1 MKKTLIAIM
10 TIAALA
16 ASCNKAEVIEV
27 NRQAI
32 TFGEAFVD
40 NATKADYSSGK
51 ALTAFQ
57 VWGTVTGNSNT
68 VNLYKGANV
77 TGNVGDKVW
86 SCDQTEYWVPSCS
99 YAFTAIAD
107 ATSVTTGTNDMP
119 TAINYTVA
127 ADKDLL
133 LSTATATTDASATP
147 SVNPVSFTFRHLLS
161 KVFFTFKY
169 GVENNTKYSFQ
180 ITSVSISDL
189 TAKGIY
195 TLGTTV
201 ENGTWADDGTDV
213 TTLDFGAGS
222 ANVTSAASTTSTLSH
237 QILPLTETA
246 QIRVTYDILYNGTK
260 IMVDETQT
268 ATMTN
273 QVFAQNTVYNINI
286 TLPAPGAPI
295 QFSVTEVGGFAET
308 TKEVT
313 PTVQ

>member
-1 MKKTLIAIM
+1 MTL
-10 TIAALA
+10 AALT
-16 ASCNKAEVIEV
+16 SCNKADIIDI

-32 TFGEAFVD
+32 AFGEAFVD
-40 NATKADYSSGK
+40 NATKADYTSGK
-51 ALTAFQ
+51 SLTAFQ

-77 TGNVGDKVW
+77 TGKVGDAVW

-169 GVENNTKYSFQ
+169 GVENNTKYSFE

-189 TAKGIY
+189 TDKGVY
-195 TLGTTV
+195 TISDD
-201 ENGTWADDGTDV
+201 TWAAATDAS
-213 TTLDFGAGS
+213 TTELIFGAGT
-222 ANVTSAASTTSTLSH
+222 ANVTSDAPTTSTLSH

-246 QIRVTYDILYNGTK
+246 QIRVTYDILYNDTK
-260 IMVDETQT
+260 IMVGETQT
-268 ATMTN
+268 ATMTD

-295 QFSVTEVGGFAET
+295 QFSVTEVGGFSGT
-308 TKEVT
+308 TQEVT

>member
-1 MKKTLIAIM
+1 M
-10 TIAALA
+10 TIAALV
-16 ASCNKAEVIEV
+16 ASCNKAEVIRV

-32 TFGEAFVD
+32 AFGEAFVD
-40 NATKADYSSGK
+40 NATKADYSTQQLK
-51 ALTAFQ
+51 AFQ
-57 VWGTVTGNSNT
+57 VWGTVSGNNNT
-68 VNLYKGANV
+68 VNIFNKANV
-77 TGNVGDKVW
+77 TDDNNVGYGRAW
-86 SCDQTEYWVPSCS
+86 NCDQTEYWVPSCS

-107 ATSVTTGTNDMP
+107 ATSVTTGENDMP

-127 ADKDLL
+127 NDKDLL
-133 LSTATATTDASATP
+133 LSTATATTDASASP

-161 KVFFTFKY
+161 KVFFTFRY
-169 GVENNTKYSFQ
+169 GVEDNTKYSFE

-201 ENGTWADDGTDV
+201 ENGTWAADGTDV
-213 TTLDFGAGS
+213 TTLSFGAGT

-237 QILPLTETA
+237 QVLPLTETA
-246 QIRVTYDILYNGTK
+246 QINVTYDILYNGTK
-260 IMVDETQT
+260 IMVGETQT
-268 ATMTN
+268 ATMTD
-273 QVFAQNTVYNINI
+273 QAFAQNTVYNINI

-308 TKEVT
+308 TQDVT